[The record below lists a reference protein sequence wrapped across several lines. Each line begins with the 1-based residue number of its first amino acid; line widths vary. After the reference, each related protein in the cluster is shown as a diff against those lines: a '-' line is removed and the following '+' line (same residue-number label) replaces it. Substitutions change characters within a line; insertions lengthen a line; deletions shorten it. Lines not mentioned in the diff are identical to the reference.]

1 MFENKFY
8 EKRVFEADSSHNE
21 VQQNKEPHTRTMKSW
36 RHKQTFES
44 ETEANTWLEEEACWS
59 KQKNYEVSAG
69 RKQLFRCNRVPSR
82 GVQCEAAIY
91 LLYSADNLQVILY
104 STEADHNHNDIL
116 DQVKKV
122 CMNKATKDLID
133 LLIRQKVAP
142 KNILDI
148 LAKETLTNTNIRV
161 PSERQ
166 LYNYAAA
173 KRKKEGPS
181 QMNFDELSQWCNSN
195 RNIPEDFNDPFVVSY
210 QINIDGEDPEY
221 FPGTVDVGIPVA

>member
-1 MFENKFY
+1 MLENELY
-8 EKRVFEADSSHNE
+8 EKRVYESDSSDNE

-122 CMNKATKDLID
+122 CMNKATKD
-133 LLIRQKVAP
+133 
-142 KNILDI
+142 
-148 LAKETLTNTNIRV
+148 
-161 PSERQ
+161 
-166 LYNYAAA
+166 
-173 KRKKEGPS
+173 
-181 QMNFDELSQWCNSN
+181 
-195 RNIPEDFNDPFVVSY
+195 
-210 QINIDGEDPEY
+210 
-221 FPGTVDVGIPVA
+221 

>member
-1 MFENKFY
+1 MLENELY
-8 EKRVFEADSSHNE
+8 EKRVYESDSSDNE

-104 STEADHNHNDIL
+104 STEADHNHNYIL

-122 CMNKATKDLID
+122 CMNKATKDSID
-133 LLIRQKVAP
+133 LLILQKVAP
-142 KNILDI
+142 KKILDI
-148 LAKETLTNTNIRV
+148 LAKETLTTRILEFPARV
-161 PSERQ
+161 NSTIMQQ
-166 LYNYAAA
+166 LSV
-173 KRKKEGPS
+173 KRKDHPK
-181 QMNFDELSQWCNSN
+181 
-195 RNIPEDFNDPFVVSY
+195 
-210 QINIDGEDPEY
+210 
-221 FPGTVDVGIPVA
+221 